1 MPNSPS
7 SPGSLERLFQT
18 NVRMSPS
25 RSHKP
30 RPMFKSRRNAL
41 NRAAHAL
48 TELKKAREKR
58 NQLTRNIEKLER
70 EYYKLARR
78 AAVIIPGAN
87 FKTGPLNANELA
99 ILRRSAQMTKNMATA
114 ARTVVHLGLPSNLRN
129 KVAKMTLHTRR

>member
-1 MPNSPS
+1 MPN

-25 RSHKP
+25 RSRKP
-30 RPMFKSRRNAL
+30 IPMFKSRRNAL

-48 TELKKAREKR
+48 KELKKAREKR

-78 AAVIIPGAN
+78 AAFVIPGAN
-87 FKTGPLNANELA
+87 FKTGPLNARELA
-99 ILRRSAQMTKNMATA
+99 TLRAAARMTKNMAAA
-114 ARTVVHLGLPSNLRN
+114 ARTVGHLGLPSNLRN
-129 KVAKMTLHTRR
+129 KIAKMTLTTRR